1 MAVEEKKILLDRK
14 KFLKGAG
21 ASLAGLALMGGVG
34 SLLAG
39 CDQGGAAAPTGSE
52 SAPSWP
58 VAYEKLDPDK
68 AEQLAYDSYQAGH
81 G

>member
-21 ASLAGLALMGGVG
+21 ASIAGLALMGGVG
-34 SLLAG
+34 SLLSGCAEETQAPAG
-39 CDQGGAAAPTGSE
+39 DA

-58 VAYEKLDPDK
+58 VAYKKMDADK